1 MKFKLLLLVFLT
13 ASTFQAQNKEEIRD
27 FFWGKTDAYKTAT
40 TIPDKYKNESAVVIC
55 KLEDY
60 DYHKFGKSV
69 TFRSAFRKRVKLN
82 DQAAVTAFS
91 EFNYSE
97 KSNPRYGAVI
107 KTVVGIKVIKPNGSE
122 TIIDTEKEAVTV
134 DKEKRVAV
142 PNLEIGDIIDFYNYS
157 TESFS
162 STLEFGFDPEERT
175 LGETYPVLNYK
186 LSFQT

>member
-1 MKFKLLLLVFLT
+1 MQYKFLILAFLT
-13 ASTFQAQNKEEIRD
+13 TSIFQAQNKEEIRD

-82 DQAAVTAFS
+82 DQNAVTAFS

-107 KTVVGIKVIKPNGSE
+107 KTVVGIKVIKPNGTE
-122 TIIDTEKEAVTV
+122 NIIDTEKEAVNV
-134 DKEKRVAV
+134 DKQKRVAV
-142 PNLEIGDIIDFYNYS
+142 PNLEIGDIIHI
-157 TESFS
+157 
-162 STLEFGFDPEERT
+162 
-175 LGETYPVLNYK
+175 TYAK
-186 LSFQT
+186 